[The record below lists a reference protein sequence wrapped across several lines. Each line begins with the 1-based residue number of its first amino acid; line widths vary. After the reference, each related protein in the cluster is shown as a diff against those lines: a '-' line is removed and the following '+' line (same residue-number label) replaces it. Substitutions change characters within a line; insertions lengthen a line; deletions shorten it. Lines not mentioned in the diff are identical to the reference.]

1 MILMLRQDIRVILLG
16 PLLNKA
22 RVIIKHTVFNING
35 RSITFF
41 LVTPEKHRTLFNVI
55 YNFLA
60 VCRLCS
66 MPRTDC
72 NVVGV

>member
-22 RVIIKHTVFNING
+22 RVIINHIVFSING

-55 YNFLA
+55 
-60 VCRLCS
+60 
-66 MPRTDC
+66 
-72 NVVGV
+72 